1 MAEVGS
7 EEISSFNEVVVGGDI
22 LSFSPFAL
30 SGAFGIV
37 SLNAFVN
44 ESDIAIHEHW
54 SAEVMIWDQISTVAI
69 DARSWAGTSWH
80 VKASLPLSWRSIL
93 VSTLWVAELLGEER
107 FLHWSEVFPGAHI
120 SRQAGLFS
128 FEVKALHGAGSS
140 GSSNIIAGASWWARV
155 ATDLHVKEWSTHL
168 ALHTTWWVEVDWIS
182 ASSCWVG
189 SDWSISPFAI
199 SQIGASI
206 FDSNWGAN
214 ISSSSYWSKS

>member
-1 MAEVGS
+1 
-7 EEISSFNEVVVGGDI
+7 
-22 LSFSPFAL
+22 
-30 SGAFGIV
+30 
-37 SLNAFVN
+37 
-44 ESDIAIHEHW
+44 
-54 SAEVMIWDQISTVAI
+54 
-69 DARSWAGTSWH
+69 
-80 VKASLPLSWRSIL
+80 
-93 VSTLWVAELLGEER
+93 VAELLGEER
-107 FLHWSEVFPGAHI
+107 FLYWSEVFPGAHI

-140 GSSNIIAGASWWARV
+140 GSNNIIAGASWWARV

-168 ALHTTWWVEVDWIS
+168 AFHTTWWVEVDWIS
-182 ASSCWVG
+182 ASSCWVD